1 MFDLFNKKQMYDS
14 AITGKENAS
23 KDWNCIISMFLT
35 SFTSVLCLVMH
46 VLCVHVLILLSGF
59 FWWRQFGNPDAQ
71 V

>member
-14 AITGKENAS
+14 AIAGKENT
-23 KDWNCIISMFLT
+23 CIISMFLT
-35 SFTSVLCLVMH
+35 SLISVLCLVMH